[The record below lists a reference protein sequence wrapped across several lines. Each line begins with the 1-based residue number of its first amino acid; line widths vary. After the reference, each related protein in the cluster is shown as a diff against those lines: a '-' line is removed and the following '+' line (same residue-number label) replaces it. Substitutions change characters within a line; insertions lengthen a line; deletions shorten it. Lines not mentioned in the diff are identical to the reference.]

1 MADQAVPG
9 TLQGTMTE
17 PEDSPAHDVARSAS
31 QQHDPL
37 GVHHGR
43 PVSWVAVSIIVAG
56 FIAGGL
62 GLVIGPTWWLF
73 WTGAGI
79 AALGGI
85 LGLASGIFDDWY

>member
-1 MADQAVPG
+1 MADQAVPD
-9 TLQGTMTE
+9 TLEGTMAE
-17 PEDSPAHDVARSAS
+17 PEDSPAHDVAHAAS
-31 QQHDPL
+31 HHGDL
-37 GVHHGR
+37 SDAHHGR
-43 PVSWVAVSIIVAG
+43 AVSWVAVSIIVVG

-85 LGLASGIFDDWY
+85 VGLASGILDDWY